1 MIDKINNTYIDSILS
16 LVPSHEFV
24 VKNHIKQK
32 TERLSRVSRVIGV
45 KKSYKSRENQTTVDL
60 FYEASEKIIKK
71 NNLSKEKITLLV
83 CVTQTPDNLMPSCS
97 NVVHQKLKLSN
108 KCAAFDINLGCSGYV
123 YGLWVVMNIM
133 SKCKNNQF
141 ALLLTGDTIS
151 KTISKNNIENQ
162 LLFGDGVSAT
172 LVGIKKK
179 QKTIFDI
186 GSANEG
192 HDKLLIG
199 NSGLKKSNNKK
210 PTFYMDGKEVFNFAI
225 KNVPRLIKNLYKE
238 IKNKKVNFY
247 IFHQANLM
255 MLEKIFELLNVK
267 KSQRVY
273 SIQNYGNTSS
283 ASIPISICSKLKKN
297 KIKNVIMAGFGA
309 GFSFAACFLNLSSC
323 KILGVYKSEK

>member
-1 MIDKINNTYIDSILS
+1 MIDKIKNTYIDSILG
-16 LVPSHEFV
+16 LVPSHEFDV
-24 VKNHIKQK
+24 QNNIKQK

-45 KKSYKSRENQTTVDL
+45 KKSYKSRDNQTTVDL
-60 FYEASEKIIKK
+60 FYEVSEKIIKK
-71 NNLSKEKITLLV
+71 NNLLREKITLLV

-133 SKCKNNQF
+133 SKCKNSQF

-151 KTISKNNIENQ
+151 KTISKDNIENQ

-172 LVGIKKK
+172 LVGIKKN

-192 HDKLLIG
+192 YDKLLID
-199 NSGLKKSNNKK
+199 NSGLKKFNNKK

-225 KNVPRLIKNLYKE
+225 KNVPTLIKNLYKE

-247 IFHQANLM
+247 VFHQANLM
-255 MLEKIFELLNVK
+255 MLEKIFELLNIK
-267 KSQRVY
+267 KSQRIY

-283 ASIPISICSKLKKN
+283 ASIPISICAKLKN
-297 KIKNVIMAGFGA
+297 KKKKNVIMAGFGA

-323 KILGVYKSEK
+323 KILGVYKSER